1 MPAGQLLPPAGGG
14 TFWFTARLAP
24 APDEE
29 TVERP
34 VPAALP
40 AGTVLVVEDE
50 PVNRRIA
57 SLMLQRLGVEVRTA
71 TDGFEALAL
80 IADGGIDLVLMDMQ
94 MPGLDGPGT
103 TQRLRAREVAEGTER
118 TTVVALSAAAFAE
131 DRRRCLDSG
140 MDAFLAKPL
149 GLEELRAALARHL
162 VGAVA

>member
-1 MPAGQLLPPAGGG
+1 
-14 TFWFTARLAP
+14 
-24 APDEE
+24 
-29 TVERP
+29 
-34 VPAALP
+34 
-40 AGTVLVVEDE
+40 VLVVEDE

-94 MPGLDGPGT
+94 MPGLGPGT

>member
-1 MPAGQLLPPAGGG
+1 M
-14 TFWFTARLAP
+14 
-24 APDEE
+24 
-29 TVERP
+29 ERP

-94 MPGLDGPGT
+94 MPGLGPGT

>member
-1 MPAGQLLPPAGGG
+1 
-14 TFWFTARLAP
+14 
-24 APDEE
+24 
-29 TVERP
+29 

-50 PVNRRIA
+50 PVNRWIA

-94 MPGLDGPGT
+94 MPGLGPGT